1 MTLPGY
7 MNDEIIMTEDGPVP
21 TGISPMGMQ
30 PTPDSPYGAYD
41 YPECTDSWCGDNTN
55 VVPAQ

>member
-1 MTLPGY
+1 